1 MVHDTGFYKADDSWY
16 HYFTEKGGFKMKP
29 FYMGIDVS
37 KGYADF
43 IIINSQKKPVVQGFQ
58 LDDTFEGHQAFYNI
72 VGRFLSKHPDSMLF
86 AGMESTG
93 GYENN
98 WYNSLVAFQGSL
110 DIQTARLNPFGVKH
124 NSQADLK
131 KNTTDKISAQN
142 IAEYLVAHPEK
153 VNYQKQDQ
161 LAGLRKQWGFIQ
173 MLTKQRTQFRNQ
185 FNTLLY
191 TANPELLCYCQNGMP
206 DWVLKLVIQYP
217 SAARLKRARLK
228 SVAKIPYVSPIQ
240 AQQII
245 AGAKRSVASATDP
258 TTEQL
263 IIDTAQQIIH
273 LNKTINEQTRL
284 MIDKCAAPE
293 VELLKTFTGI
303 KDKSAI
309 VLLLDIQSVKRFA
322 SSKKLS
328 SFFGVHPVYKISGDG
343 VGGIK
348 MSKQGRK
355 EPRHILYM
363 VTLSAIQKNP
373 LIKQLYE
380 KHQKNGKHNM
390 AAMGICMH
398 KILRIIYG
406 MLKHNKPFDPQ
417 IDIAYRQRSAQ
428 TQKTTPSKNT
438 SRRFQ
443 AYDTKAPLSRRQK
456 KKRLEQDRSHSVND
470 TKSGITEPVPVGDII
485 ANILPEL

>member
-1 MVHDTGFYKADDSWY
+1 
-16 HYFTEKGGFKMKP
+16 MKP

-43 IIINSQKKPVVQGFQ
+43 MIIDAQKKPVIQGFQ
-58 LDDTFEGHQAFYNI
+58 LDDTFVGHQALYNI
-72 VGRFLSKHPDSMLF
+72 VGRFLSKHSDSMLF
-86 AGMESTG
+86 VGMESTG

-110 DIQTARLNPFGVKH
+110 GIQTARLNPLGVKR

-153 VNYQKQDQ
+153 VTYQQQDQ
-161 LAGLRKQWGFIQ
+161 LVGLRKQWGFIQ
-173 MLTKQRTQFRNQ
+173 TLTKQRTQFLNQ
-185 FNTLLY
+185 FKGLLY
-191 TANPELLCYCQNGMP
+191 TSNPELLRYCQTETP
-206 DWVLKLVIQYP
+206 AWILKLVVKYP
-217 SAARLKRARLK
+217 SAAKLKRAK
-228 SVAKIPYVSPIQ
+228 VKTVAKIPYLPKTK
-240 AQQII
+240 AQQVV
-245 AGAKRSVASATDP
+245 ADAKRSVASATDMA
-258 TTEQL
+258 TEQL
-263 IIDTAQQIIH
+263 VVATAQQIIH
-273 LNKTINEQTRL
+273 LNKTIDGQTRR
-284 MIDKCAAPE
+284 MIEVCAVPE
-293 VELLKTFTGI
+293 VELLKTFSGI
-303 KDKSAI
+303 NDKSAI
-309 VLLLDIQSVKRFA
+309 GLIIEIQTVERFENA
-322 SSKKLS
+322 KKLA

-363 VTLSAIQKNP
+363 VTLSALNCNP
-373 LIKQLYE
+373 LIKKIYE

-406 MLKHNKPFDPQ
+406 MLKHNKPFDPR
-417 IDIAYRQRSAQ
+417 IDIANRRRGMQARKASP
-428 TQKTTPSKNT
+428 KRNP

-443 AYDTKAPLSRRQK
+443 AYDTKAPVSRRQK
-456 KKRLEQDRSHSVND
+456 KKRLERDRSHSVPD
-470 TKSGITEPVPVGDII
+470 TKSGITAPVPVGDTI